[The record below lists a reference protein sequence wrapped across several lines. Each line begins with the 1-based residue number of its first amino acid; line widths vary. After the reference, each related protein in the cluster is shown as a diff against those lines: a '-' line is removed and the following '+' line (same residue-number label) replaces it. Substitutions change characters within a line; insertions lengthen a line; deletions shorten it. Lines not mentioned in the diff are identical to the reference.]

1 MNASADARVDLL
13 AGLLALARDVSQ
25 ARSEDLA
32 AYAIVNQTFQLLPY
46 HVALLWRPA
55 DIGTGRVTHA
65 SGLAR
70 IEADSP
76 FVVTS
81 STASVSPLI
90 RVPLPRGV
98 FDIGGSAVLA
108 RGGDGSSTRSHALET
123 TARWNAIDQRV
134 AGLS

>member
-55 DIGTGRVTHA
+55 DIGTGRVTPE
-65 SGLAR
+65 R
-70 IEADSP
+70 
-76 FVVTS
+76 
-81 STASVSPLI
+81 
-90 RVPLPRGV
+90 
-98 FDIGGSAVLA
+98 
-108 RGGDGSSTRSHALET
+108 
-123 TARWNAIDQRV
+123 AI
-134 AGLS
+134 